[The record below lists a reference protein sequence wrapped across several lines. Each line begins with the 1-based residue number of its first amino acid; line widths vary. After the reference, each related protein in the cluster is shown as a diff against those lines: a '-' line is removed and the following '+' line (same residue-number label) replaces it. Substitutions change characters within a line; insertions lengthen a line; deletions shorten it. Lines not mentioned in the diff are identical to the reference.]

1 MLRRGMIAW
10 RLGDNPAIRCNPRR
24 PQHSPTPVEPAAHTA
39 DPPRHHATDTMQT
52 RLTRLL
58 GLDHPLLQAPNC
70 LGAGNLPLEP
80 HPAPIPLDEQASITF
95 FEVYASPEAFSAHVN
110 GAVFQNF
117 LSTYSHCFK
126 QDPERPGWPITV
138 NASLTPLAG
147 FTRVPGD

>member
-1 MLRRGMIAW
+1 MIVLTSTWLLQAGCPPDLAQALAELPDKV
-10 RLGDNPAIRCNPRR
+10 RL
-24 PQHSPTPVEPAAHTA
+24 SEP
-39 DPPRHHATDTMQT
+39 DT
-52 RLTRLL
+52 LTYRV
-58 GLDHPLLQAPNC
+58 HLQAPNC

-80 HPAPIPLDEQASITF
+80 HPAPIPLDGQASITF